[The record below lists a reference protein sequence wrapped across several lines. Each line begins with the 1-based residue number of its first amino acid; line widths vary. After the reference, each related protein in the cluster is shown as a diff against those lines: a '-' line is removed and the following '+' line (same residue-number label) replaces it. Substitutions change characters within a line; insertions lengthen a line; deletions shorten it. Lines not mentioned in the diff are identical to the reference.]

1 MPMSAP
7 ATKQK
12 AVLGVTACACVPTRA
27 RRSLDKM
34 QLKLASGEKRERNR
48 WRGARAAYV
57 PLNTLD
63 ADFKKA
69 PMITATELL
78 SK

>member
-1 MPMSAP
+1 MGKTRPEGVNSNAMPMSAP
-7 ATKQK
+7 ETKQK
-12 AVLGVTACACVPTRA
+12 SVLGVTACACVPTRA
-27 RRSLDKM
+27 R
-34 QLKLASGEKRERNR
+34 

-57 PLNTLD
+57 LYVPPLNTLD

-69 PMITATELL
+69 PMITATELFIVI